1 MKKLCILI
9 FLSLIFFGC
18 ASTKNEDFGNEKF
31 SFNKEEFDGTAN
43 FELAFI
49 NYNFPNDSIYSSG
62 DLYLI
67 FTNYK
72 TEFGINIFKI
82 IDSSMQIIKIE
93 KLSEDAVAQGD
104 LFKVYIFLPG
114 GGTYYKFAFENG
126 KLLKYVMDMPEGN
139 QESPE
144 YYLEQEYDFK
154 DISKMKL
161 EKIKCIK

>member
-1 MKKLCILI
+1 MLKCLQEERREMKKLCILI

-18 ASTKNEDFGNEKF
+18 ASTKNEDFGNEK
-31 SFNKEEFDGTAN
+31 
-43 FELAFI
+43 
-49 NYNFPNDSIYSSG
+49 
-62 DLYLI
+62 
-67 FTNYK
+67 
-72 TEFGINIFKI
+72 
-82 IDSSMQIIKIE
+82 
-93 KLSEDAVAQGD
+93 LSEDAVAQGD
-104 LFKVYIFLPG
+104 LFKVYTFLPG